1 MRTQV
6 PYILVP
12 KYIASACVIKE
23 RINLGLR
30 YFQWGGGGSEIF
42 RGSLNI
48 FMGGEELRYFLW
60 VLSLSDRAAKP
71 ARQCQLKCLFEMK
84 NYYLTH

>member
-23 RINLGLR
+23 RITLGLR
-30 YFQWGGGGSEIF
+30 YFQWGGGGF
-42 RGSLNI
+42 RN
-48 FMGGEELRYFLW
+48 FHGGEELRNFLW